1 MSSTILDIVT
11 VQHIFFLIMELNI
24 TIVTSCESI
33 IILLVLLIQQI
44 LHRKMIYQLK
54 YINLMLIL
62 FVSL

>member
-11 VQHIFFLIMELNI
+11 VQLIFFLIMELNI

-33 IILLVLLIQQI
+33 IVLLVLLIQQI

-54 YINLMLIL
+54 YVNLMLIL
-62 FVSL
+62 LVSW

>member
-11 VQHIFFLIMELNI
+11 VQLIFFLIMELNI

-33 IILLVLLIQQI
+33 IVLLVLLIQQI

-54 YINLMLIL
+54 CINLMLIL
-62 FVSL
+62 LVSW

>member
-11 VQHIFFLIMELNI
+11 VQLIFFLIMELNI

-33 IILLVLLIQQI
+33 IVLLVLLIQQI

-62 FVSL
+62 LVSW